1 MTTGRTQRL
10 TVGLTGGIGSGKT
23 TVAHMLAG
31 CGATTII
38 DADAISRSLTE
49 AGGAALIPIKQV
61 FGEEVIGADGAL
73 NRGAMREIV
82 FAQPASRTK
91 LEAIIHPLVQMRMS
105 AAIQNAPTDVVVL
118 DIPLL
123 VESPRWRKQID
134 LIVVVDCNVETQVNR
149 VMQRNGWAAS
159 TIEAIIQSQA
169 TRCDRLKA
177 ADVVIF
183 NEKSNL
189 SILKNQVNSLG
200 NQLGL

>member
-31 CGATTII
+31 CGATII

-134 LIVVVDCNVETQVNR
+134 LIVVVDCNVETQVSR

-169 TRCDRLKA
+169 TRGDRLKA

>member
-31 CGATTII
+31 CGATII
-38 DADAISRSLTE
+38 DADSISRSLTE

-134 LIVVVDCNVETQVNR
+134 LIVVVDCNVETQVSR

-169 TRCDRLKA
+169 TRGDRLKA

>member
-1 MTTGRTQRL
+1 
-10 TVGLTGGIGSGKT
+10 
-23 TVAHMLAG
+23 MLAG
-31 CGATTII
+31 CGATII

-134 LIVVVDCNVETQVNR
+134 LIVVVDCNVETQVSR

-169 TRCDRLKA
+169 TRGDRLKA

>member
-1 MTTGRTQRL
+1 MSTGRTQRL

-31 CGATTII
+31 CGATII

-49 AGGAALIPIKQV
+49 AGGAALMPIKQV

-134 LIVVVDCNVETQVNR
+134 LVVVVDCNVETQVSR

-169 TRCDRLKA
+169 TRGDRLKA

>member
-31 CGATTII
+31 CGATII

-91 LEAIIHPLVQMRMS
+91 LEAIIHPLVQMRIS

-134 LIVVVDCNVETQVNR
+134 LIVVVDCNVETQVSR

-169 TRCDRLKA
+169 TRGDRLKA

>member
-1 MTTGRTQRL
+1 MSTGRTQRL

-31 CGATTII
+31 CGATII

-134 LIVVVDCNVETQVNR
+134 LIVVVDCNVETQVSR

-169 TRCDRLKA
+169 TRGDRLKA

>member
-1 MTTGRTQRL
+1 MSTGRTQRL

-31 CGATTII
+31 CGATII

-49 AGGAALIPIKQV
+49 AGGAALIPIKQL
-61 FGEEVIGADGAL
+61 FGEEVIGTDGAL

-134 LIVVVDCNVETQVNR
+134 LIVVVDCNVETQVSR

-169 TRCDRLKA
+169 TRGDRLKA

>member
-1 MTTGRTQRL
+1 MTTGQTQRL

-31 CGATTII
+31 CGATII
-38 DADAISRSLTE
+38 DADSISRSLTE
-49 AGGAALIPIKQV
+49 AGGAALMPIKQV

-134 LIVVVDCNVETQVNR
+134 LIVVVDCNVETQVSR

-169 TRCDRLKA
+169 TRGDRLKA

>member
-1 MTTGRTQRL
+1 MSTGRTQRL

-23 TVAHMLAG
+23 TVAHMLAS
-31 CGATTII
+31 CGATII

-134 LIVVVDCNVETQVNR
+134 LIVVVDCNVETQVSR

-169 TRCDRLKA
+169 TRGDRLKA

>member
-31 CGATTII
+31 CGATII

-49 AGGAALIPIKQV
+49 AGGAALMPIKQV

-82 FAQPASRTK
+82 FAQPASRAK

-134 LIVVVDCNVETQVNR
+134 LVVVVDCNVETQVSR

-169 TRCDRLKA
+169 TRGDRLKA

>member
-31 CGATTII
+31 CGATII

-49 AGGAALIPIKQV
+49 AGGAALMPIKQV

-105 AAIQNAPTDVVVL
+105 AAIQNAPTDVVIL

-134 LIVVVDCNVETQVNR
+134 LIVVVDCNVETQVSR

-169 TRCDRLKA
+169 TRGDRLKA

>member
-31 CGATTII
+31 CGATII

-49 AGGAALIPIKQV
+49 AGGAALMPIKQV

-105 AAIQNAPTDVVVL
+105 AAIQNAPTAVVVL

-134 LIVVVDCNVETQVNR
+134 LIVVVDCNVETQVSR
-149 VMQRNGWAAS
+149 VMERNGWAAS

-169 TRCDRLKA
+169 TRGDRLKA

>member
-31 CGATTII
+31 CGATII
-38 DADAISRSLTE
+38 DADSISRSLTE
-49 AGGAALIPIKQV
+49 AGGAALMPIKQL

-134 LIVVVDCNVETQVNR
+134 LIVVVDCNVETQVSR

-169 TRCDRLKA
+169 TRGDRLKA

>member
-1 MTTGRTQRL
+1 MSTGRTQRL

-31 CGATTII
+31 CGATII

-49 AGGAALIPIKQV
+49 AGGAALMPIKQV

-134 LIVVVDCNVETQVNR
+134 LIVVVDCNVETQVSR

-169 TRCDRLKA
+169 TRGDRLKA

-200 NQLGL
+200 NHLGL

>member
-1 MTTGRTQRL
+1 MSTGRTQRL

-31 CGATTII
+31 CGATII

-49 AGGAALIPIKQV
+49 AGGAALMPIKQV

-134 LIVVVDCNVETQVNR
+134 LIVVVDCNVETQVSR

-169 TRCDRLKA
+169 TRGDRLKA

>member
-31 CGATTII
+31 CGATII

-134 LIVVVDCNVETQVNR
+134 LVVVVDCNVETQVSR

-169 TRCDRLKA
+169 TRGDRLKA

>member
-31 CGATTII
+31 CGATII

-134 LIVVVDCNVETQVNR
+134 LIVVVDCNVETQVSR
-149 VMQRNGWAAS
+149 IMQRNGWAAS

-169 TRCDRLKA
+169 TRGDRLKA

>member
-31 CGATTII
+31 CGATII

-49 AGGAALIPIKQV
+49 AGGAALMPIKQV

-134 LIVVVDCNVETQVNR
+134 LIVVVDCNVETQVSR
-149 VMQRNGWAAS
+149 VMERNGWAAS

-169 TRCDRLKA
+169 TRGDRLKA

>member
-31 CGATTII
+31 CGATII

-183 NEKSNL
+183 NEESNL

-200 NQLGL
+200 HQLGL

>member
-31 CGATTII
+31 CGATII

-49 AGGAALIPIKQV
+49 AGGAALMPIKQL
-61 FGEEVIGADGAL
+61 FGEEVIGTDGAL

-169 TRCDRLKA
+169 TRGDRLKA

-189 SILKNQVNSLG
+189 SILKDQVNSLG

>member
-1 MTTGRTQRL
+1 
-10 TVGLTGGIGSGKT
+10 
-23 TVAHMLAG
+23 MLAG
-31 CGATTII
+31 CGATII

-49 AGGAALIPIKQV
+49 AGGAALMPIKQV

-134 LIVVVDCNVETQVNR
+134 LIVVVDCNVETQVSR

-159 TIEAIIQSQA
+159 TIESIIQSQA
-169 TRCDRLKA
+169 TRGDRLKA

>member
-31 CGATTII
+31 CGATII
-38 DADAISRSLTE
+38 DADATSRSLTE

-134 LIVVVDCNVETQVNR
+134 LIVVVDCNVETQVSR

-169 TRCDRLKA
+169 TRGDRLKA

>member
-31 CGATTII
+31 CGATII

-49 AGGAALIPIKQV
+49 AGGAALMPIKQV

-91 LEAIIHPLVQMRMS
+91 LEAIIHPLVQMRIS

-134 LIVVVDCNVETQVNR
+134 LIVVVDCNVETQVSR

-169 TRCDRLKA
+169 TRGDRLKA

>member
-31 CGATTII
+31 CGATII

-49 AGGAALIPIKQV
+49 AGGAALMPIKQV

-134 LIVVVDCNVETQVNR
+134 LIVVVDCNVDTQVSR

-169 TRCDRLKA
+169 TRGDRLKA

>member
-1 MTTGRTQRL
+1 MTTGRTQHL

-31 CGATTII
+31 CGATII

-183 NEKSNL
+183 NEESNL

-200 NQLGL
+200 HQLGL

>member
-23 TVAHMLAG
+23 TVAHMLAS
-31 CGATTII
+31 CGATII

-49 AGGAALIPIKQV
+49 AGGAALMPIKQV

-82 FAQPASRTK
+82 FAQPAIRTK

-134 LIVVVDCNVETQVNR
+134 LIVVVDCNVETQVSR

-169 TRCDRLKA
+169 TRGDRLKA

-200 NQLGL
+200 HQLGL

>member
-31 CGATTII
+31 CGATII

-49 AGGAALIPIKQV
+49 AGGAALMPIKQL

-73 NRGAMREIV
+73 NRGAIREIV
-82 FAQPASRTK
+82 FAQPASRAK

-134 LIVVVDCNVETQVNR
+134 LIVVVDCNVETQVSR

-169 TRCDRLKA
+169 TRGDRLKA

>member
-1 MTTGRTQRL
+1 MSTGRTQRL

-31 CGATTII
+31 CGATII

-49 AGGAALIPIKQV
+49 AGGAALMPIKQL

-82 FAQPASRTK
+82 FAQPASRAK

-134 LIVVVDCNVETQVNR
+134 LIVVVDCNVETQVSR

-169 TRCDRLKA
+169 TRGDRLKA

>member
-1 MTTGRTQRL
+1 MSTGRTQRL

-31 CGATTII
+31 CGATII

-49 AGGAALIPIKQV
+49 AGGAALIPIKRV

-134 LIVVVDCNVETQVNR
+134 LIVVVDCNVETQVSR

-169 TRCDRLKA
+169 TRGDRLKA

>member
-1 MTTGRTQRL
+1 
-10 TVGLTGGIGSGKT
+10 
-23 TVAHMLAG
+23 
-31 CGATTII
+31 
-38 DADAISRSLTE
+38 
-49 AGGAALIPIKQV
+49 
-61 FGEEVIGADGAL
+61 
-73 NRGAMREIV
+73 
-82 FAQPASRTK
+82 
-91 LEAIIHPLVQMRMS
+91 MRMS

-134 LIVVVDCNVETQVNR
+134 LIVVVDCNVETQVSR

-159 TIEAIIQSQA
+159 TIEAIIQNQA
-169 TRCDRLKA
+169 TRGDRLKA

>member
-23 TVAHMLAG
+23 TVANMLAG
-31 CGATTII
+31 CGATII

-49 AGGAALIPIKQV
+49 AGGAALMPIKQV
-61 FGEEVIGADGAL
+61 FGEEVVGADGAL

-134 LIVVVDCNVETQVNR
+134 LIVVVDCNVETQVSR
-149 VMQRNGWAAS
+149 VMQRNGWAAN

-169 TRCDRLKA
+169 TRGDRLKA

-183 NEKSNL
+183 NERSNL

>member
-1 MTTGRTQRL
+1 MSTGRTQRL

-31 CGATTII
+31 CGATII

-49 AGGAALIPIKQV
+49 AGGAALIPIKQL

-134 LIVVVDCNVETQVNR
+134 LIVVVDCNVETQVSR

-169 TRCDRLKA
+169 TRGDRLKA

>member
-31 CGATTII
+31 CGATII

-49 AGGAALIPIKQV
+49 AGGAALMPIKQL

-134 LIVVVDCNVETQVNR
+134 LIVVVDCNVETQVSR

-169 TRCDRLKA
+169 TRGDRLKA

>member
-31 CGATTII
+31 CGATII
-38 DADAISRSLTE
+38 DADSISRSLTE
-49 AGGAALIPIKQV
+49 AGGAALMPIKQV

-134 LIVVVDCNVETQVNR
+134 LIVVVDCNVETQVSR

-169 TRCDRLKA
+169 TRGDRLKA

>member
-31 CGATTII
+31 CGATII

-49 AGGAALIPIKQV
+49 AGGAALIPIKQL

-134 LIVVVDCNVETQVNR
+134 LIVVVDCNVETQVSR

-169 TRCDRLKA
+169 TRGDRLKA

>member
-1 MTTGRTQRL
+1 MSTGRTQRL

-31 CGATTII
+31 CGATII

-49 AGGAALIPIKQV
+49 AGGAALIPIKQL
-61 FGEEVIGADGAL
+61 FGEEVIGTDGAL
-73 NRGAMREIV
+73 NRGAIREIV
-82 FAQPASRTK
+82 FAQPASRAK

-134 LIVVVDCNVETQVNR
+134 LVVVVDCNVETQVSR

-169 TRCDRLKA
+169 TRGDRLKA

>member
-31 CGATTII
+31 CGATII

-49 AGGAALIPIKQV
+49 AGGAALMPIKQL
-61 FGEEVIGADGAL
+61 FGEKVIGADGAL

-134 LIVVVDCNVETQVNR
+134 LIVVVDCNVETQVSR

-169 TRCDRLKA
+169 TRGDRLKA

>member
-31 CGATTII
+31 CGATII

-49 AGGAALIPIKQV
+49 AGGAALMPIKQV

-169 TRCDRLKA
+169 TRGDRLKA

>member
-1 MTTGRTQRL
+1 MSTGRTQRL

-31 CGATTII
+31 CGATII

-49 AGGAALIPIKQV
+49 AGGAALIPIKQL
-61 FGEEVIGADGAL
+61 FGEEVNGTDGAL

-82 FAQPASRTK
+82 FAQPASRAK

-134 LIVVVDCNVETQVNR
+134 LIVVVDCNVETQVSR

-169 TRCDRLKA
+169 TRGDRLKA